1 MSNQIQSARNGLI
14 ITVPTQARGVLR
26 RFASSGDNELIFAK
40 MPENQTK
47 PGRKRAAKPEGP
59 MTLESPA
66 SEDGLA

>member
-26 RFASSGDNELIFAK
+26 RFASSGDNDLIFAK
-40 MPENQTK
+40 IPETK
-47 PGRKRAAKPEGP
+47 TSRKRAAKPEGP
-59 MTLESPA
+59 MTIESPA